1 MKYIERYTQEELNVL
16 FDAAH
21 SIRKTMQKYDTW
33 QNLVGYSYIY
43 RECYNTEIAV
53 MNEERRRLL
62 EHKFNS
68 EENESLSNH

>member
-21 SIRKTMQKYDTW
+21 SIRKTMQRYDTW
-33 QNLVGYSYIY
+33 QNLVGYSDIY

-68 EENESLSNH
+68 EEYESLSNH

>member
-33 QNLVGYSYIY
+33 QNLVGYSDIY
-43 RECYNTEIAV
+43 RECFNTEMRV

-62 EHKFNS
+62 NHK
-68 EENESLSNH
+68 